1 MMVTATSAMR
11 MKVNV
16 DSVDDD
22 LGGDGVGGVD
32 VMLDVFIIMRRGTI
46 VDGGE
51 DVVGSF
57 ERIKLCSR
65 MCCGISE

>member
-16 DSVDDD
+16 DPVDDD
-22 LGGDGVGGVD
+22 VGGVGGVD

-51 DVVGSF
+51 DVVGKWSTMT
-57 ERIKLCSR
+57 L
-65 MCCGISE
+65 ISKFMN

>member
-16 DSVDDD
+16 DPVDDD
-22 LGGDGVGGVD
+22 LGRVGVGGVD

-46 VDGGE
+46 VDDGE
-51 DVVGSF
+51 DVVGT
-57 ERIKLCSR
+57 L
-65 MCCGISE
+65 ISKFMN

>member
-16 DSVDDD
+16 DPVDDD
-22 LGGDGVGGVD
+22 VGRVGGVD
-32 VMLDVFIIMRRGTI
+32 VMLDVFIIMRRGII

-51 DVVGSF
+51 DVVG
-57 ERIKLCSR
+57 K
-65 MCCGISE
+65 

>member
-22 LGGDGVGGVD
+22 VGRVGGDGVGGVD

-51 DVVGSF
+51 DVVG
-57 ERIKLCSR
+57 K
-65 MCCGISE
+65 

>member
-16 DSVDDD
+16 DPVDDD
-22 LGGDGVGGVD
+22 VGRVGVAGVD

-51 DVVGSF
+51 DVVG
-57 ERIKLCSR
+57 K
-65 MCCGISE
+65 

>member
-22 LGGDGVGGVD
+22 VGRVGVGGVD

-51 DVVGSF
+51 DVVG
-57 ERIKLCSR
+57 K
-65 MCCGISE
+65 

>member
-22 LGGDGVGGVD
+22 VGRVSGDGVGGVD

-51 DVVGSF
+51 DVVG
-57 ERIKLCSR
+57 K
-65 MCCGISE
+65 

>member
-16 DSVDDD
+16 DPVDDD
-22 LGGDGVGGVD
+22 VGGDGGVGGVD

-51 DVVGSF
+51 DVVG
-57 ERIKLCSR
+57 K
-65 MCCGISE
+65 

>member
-16 DSVDDD
+16 DSVDDGV
-22 LGGDGVGGVD
+22 GGGGGVD
-32 VMLDVFIIMRRGTI
+32 VMLDMFILMIRGTI

-51 DVVGSF
+51 DVVG
-57 ERIKLCSR
+57 K
-65 MCCGISE
+65 

>member
-22 LGGDGVGGVD
+22 VGRVGGDGVGGVD
-32 VMLDVFIIMRRGTI
+32 VMLDVF
-46 VDGGE
+46 
-51 DVVGSF
+51 
-57 ERIKLCSR
+57 
-65 MCCGISE
+65 

>member
-16 DSVDDD
+16 DSVDDGV
-22 LGGDGVGGVD
+22 GGDGGVD

-51 DVVGSF
+51 DVVG
-57 ERIKLCSR
+57 KCST
-65 MCCGISE
+65 MTLISKFMN